1 MRATISFEAD
11 VSRVN
16 DIMRSLVLEESNAL
30 QDALMSLE
38 KATAD
43 RIVEGISEALEHI
56 HGVTNQL
63 EQYRQMMV
71 SFERA
76 RFETILPQPAPSPQL
91 SGDIAQGPTAANEEG
106 LTPNVLESLN
116 KLKEAVGS
124 VNNLNRFENF
134 IDKINS
140 PADGTEDSDDP
151 EEG

>member
-30 QDALMSLE
+30 QDALIALE

-43 RIVEGISEALEHI
+43 RTVEGVSEALEHI
-56 HGVTNQL
+56 HGVASQL

-76 RFETILPQPAPSPQL
+76 RFETMLPQPASEAGPEISSFAEVQQAAQNMEEFDSFL
-91 SGDIAQGPTAANEEG
+91 SRITDSETDEEVSETSDELEEG
-106 LTPNVLESLN
+106 
-116 KLKEAVGS
+116 
-124 VNNLNRFENF
+124 
-134 IDKINS
+134 
-140 PADGTEDSDDP
+140 
-151 EEG
+151 

>member
-30 QDALMSLE
+30 QDALVFLE

-56 HGVTNQL
+56 HGVARQL
-63 EQYRQMMV
+63 EQYQQMMI
-71 SFERA
+71 SFEKA
-76 RFETILPQPAPSPQL
+76 RFQTMIPQPAENSNLVTTMHQVREVAESMSHFDNFL
-91 SGDIAQGPTAANEEG
+91 EQINKGEGDEPT
-106 LTPNVLESLN
+106 
-116 KLKEAVGS
+116 
-124 VNNLNRFENF
+124 
-134 IDKINS
+134 
-140 PADGTEDSDDP
+140 P

>member
-1 MRATISFEAD
+1 MRATINFEAD

-30 QDALMSLE
+30 QDALLALE

-56 HGVTNQL
+56 HGVTSQL

-71 SFERA
+71 SFEKA
-76 RFETILPQPAPSPQL
+76 RFQTMVPQPAENSNLATTMHQVREVAESMSHFDNFL
-91 SGDIAQGPTAANEEG
+91 EQINKGEGDEPT
-106 LTPNVLESLN
+106 
-116 KLKEAVGS
+116 
-124 VNNLNRFENF
+124 
-134 IDKINS
+134 
-140 PADGTEDSDDP
+140 P

>member
-43 RIVEGISEALEHI
+43 SIIEGISDALGHI
-56 HGVTNQL
+56 YGVANQL
-63 EQYRQMMV
+63 EQYRDMMV
-71 SFERA
+71 SFRRA
-76 RFETILPQPAPSPQL
+76 KFDAMTEGKAPSSPPVNSLRDVQ
-91 SGDIAQGPTAANEEG
+91 AAVAAMNQFDG
-106 LTPNVLESLN
+106 FV
-116 KLKEAVGS
+116 
-124 VNNLNRFENF
+124 
-134 IDKINS
+134 DKINA
-140 PADGTEDSDDP
+140 ADLEEEDD

>member
-11 VSRVN
+11 VSKVN

-30 QDALMSLE
+30 QEAMLALE

-43 RIVEGISEALEHI
+43 RIVEGILEALEHI
-56 HGVTNQL
+56 HGVTSQL

-76 RFETILPQPAPSPQL
+76 RFETMIPQPANSQRDYNNVENMTQVQEL
-91 SGDIAQGPTAANEEG
+91 TEKVKQFDSFLDRINEE
-106 LTPNVLESLN
+106 E
-116 KLKEAVGS
+116 ED
-124 VNNLNRFENF
+124 EN
-134 IDKINS
+134 
-140 PADGTEDSDDP
+140 PEP

>member
-30 QDALMSLE
+30 QDALIALE

-43 RIVEGISEALEHI
+43 RIVEGILEALEHI
-56 HGVTNQL
+56 NGVTSQL

-76 RFETILPQPAPSPQL
+76 RFETLAPQNSAMPAFNISPPEREAMQKFEDFVSSMAEPEITEAPDD
-91 SGDIAQGPTAANEEG
+91 SGTKKG
-106 LTPNVLESLN
+106 
-116 KLKEAVGS
+116 
-124 VNNLNRFENF
+124 
-134 IDKINS
+134 
-140 PADGTEDSDDP
+140 
-151 EEG
+151 

>member
-30 QDALMSLE
+30 QDALIALE

-56 HGVTNQL
+56 QGVATQL

-76 RFETILPQPAPSPQL
+76 RFETILPQPADSIPDVVVDD
-91 SGDIAQGPTAANEEG
+91 DIAGPMAEATQEAAETAQQMKQFNDFLSRIRDEATSRAEE
-106 LTPNVLESLN
+106 V
-116 KLKEAVGS
+116 A
-124 VNNLNRFENF
+124 R
-134 IDKINS
+134 
-140 PADGTEDSDDP
+140 
-151 EEG
+151 EERDQDAPPKR

>member
-30 QDALMSLE
+30 QDALIALE

-43 RIVEGISEALEHI
+43 RTVEGVSEALEHI
-56 HGVTNQL
+56 HGVASQL

-76 RFETILPQPAPSPQL
+76 RFETILPQPADSIPDVVVDD
-91 SGDIAQGPTAANEEG
+91 DIAGPMAEATQEAAETAQQMKQFNDFLSRIRDEATSRAEE
-106 LTPNVLESLN
+106 V
-116 KLKEAVGS
+116 A
-124 VNNLNRFENF
+124 R
-134 IDKINS
+134 
-140 PADGTEDSDDP
+140 
-151 EEG
+151 EERDQDAPPKR

>member
-30 QDALMSLE
+30 QDALIALE

-56 HGVTNQL
+56 YGVASQL
-63 EQYRQMMV
+63 EQYRQMMA
-71 SFERA
+71 SLKKA
-76 RFETILPQPAPSPQL
+76 RFETILPQEADTRPLLQTM
-91 SGDIAQGPTAANEEG
+91 GE
-106 LTPNVLESLN
+106 V
-116 KLKEAVGS
+116 KEAAQV
-124 VNNLNRFENF
+124 LRNF
-134 IDKINS
+134 DNFLDKIGEED
-140 PADGTEDSDDP
+140 ADGTLV

>member
-30 QDALMSLE
+30 QDALIALE

-43 RIVEGISEALEHI
+43 HIVEGILEALEHI
-56 HGVTNQL
+56 NGVTSQL

-76 RFETILPQPAPSPQL
+76 RFETMLPQPSENMEVSSFADVQQAARSMEDFDSFL
-91 SGDIAQGPTAANEEG
+91 SRIT
-106 LTPNVLESLN
+106 
-116 KLKEAVGS
+116 
-124 VNNLNRFENF
+124 
-134 IDKINS
+134 
-140 PADGTEDSDDP
+140 DSDPEDP
-151 EEG
+151 GEENNDEPQEG

>member
-16 DIMRSLVLEESNAL
+16 NIMRSLVLEESNAL
-30 QDALMSLE
+30 QDALIALE

-56 HGVTNQL
+56 HGVTSQL

-76 RFETILPQPAPSPQL
+76 RFETLLPQPATDNIQDL
-91 SGDIAQGPTAANEEG
+91 NEVRQSMEKLDSFLGRIKQEEPEDESQEG
-106 LTPNVLESLN
+106 
-116 KLKEAVGS
+116 
-124 VNNLNRFENF
+124 
-134 IDKINS
+134 
-140 PADGTEDSDDP
+140 
-151 EEG
+151 

>member
-30 QDALMSLE
+30 QDALVALE

-56 HGVTNQL
+56 YGVTSQL

-76 RFETILPQPAPSPQL
+76 RFETRLPQP
-91 SGDIAQGPTAANEEG
+91 
-106 LTPNVLESLN
+106 V
-116 KLKEAVGS
+116 
-124 VNNLNRFENF
+124 
-134 IDKINS
+134 
-140 PADGTEDSDDP
+140 GTEDIDLKVRSARDAVDSLKQFEGFLDNINPLADDNNERQSLDDEP